1 MVEHL
6 KSSLPLPVQSSSL
19 SHTHACTTSAMSVFL
34 HNSVATLR
42 TPHCAHSPPLPMLSI
57 PTHNQGN
64 GHVFPQHD
72 SNAAHTHTHT
82 HTHTHAHT
90 HTHNRTTLHSLTPTA
105 HAVLQLGPYARTHDY
120 GGERI
125 SPIHDSNA
133 THTHN
138 RTTLHSLTP
147 TAHAVLQLG
156 PYARTTSAM
165 SVLLTTTSR
174 SMPVPRTCIC
184 CHKNLSV
191 V

>member
-1 MVEHL
+1 MFPLLGNCLLANYQHSISKMVEHL

-105 HAVLQLGPYARTHDY
+105 HAVLQLGPYART
-120 GGERI
+120 
-125 SPIHDSNA
+125 
-133 THTHN
+133 
-138 RTTLHSLTP
+138 
-147 TAHAVLQLG
+147 
-156 PYARTTSAM
+156 TSAM